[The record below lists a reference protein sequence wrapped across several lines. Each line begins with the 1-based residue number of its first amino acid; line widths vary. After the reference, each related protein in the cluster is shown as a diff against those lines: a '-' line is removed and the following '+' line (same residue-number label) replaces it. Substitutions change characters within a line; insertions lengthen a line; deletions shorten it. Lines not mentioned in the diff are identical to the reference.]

1 MEEIRLF
8 RVPAGY
14 QASLR
19 LEMDGHWTLI
29 VDRFFEGEPWSELDR
44 AVYERLSLA
53 EAADCLLQELFTV
66 RL

>member
-19 LEMDGHWTLI
+19 LEVDGCWTLI
-29 VDRFFEGEPWSELDR
+29 VDRFFEGEPWVESDR
-44 AVYERLSLA
+44 AVYAELSLA
-53 EAADCLLQELFTV
+53 EAADCLLQELFTA